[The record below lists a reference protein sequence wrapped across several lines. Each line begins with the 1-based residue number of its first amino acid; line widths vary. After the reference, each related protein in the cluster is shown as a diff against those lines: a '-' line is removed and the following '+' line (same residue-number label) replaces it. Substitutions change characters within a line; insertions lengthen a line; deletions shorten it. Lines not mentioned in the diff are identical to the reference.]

1 MRRAVAVVVGT
12 GLLLG
17 GAVAGTGNAKAARE
31 KVERRETN
39 GYVGGRG
46 SVPGGQPELYTDEA
60 VFETLAHERRV
71 SIVVNDRS
79 GQAVSAT
86 LRQDADGDGTWEVD
100 EAFCG
105 TTTQP
110 VAIRGGSPVVI
121 KVQPGPCADGT
132 PAVMTS
138 GAVEV
143 TFTGFVKSRG

>member
-17 GAVAGTGNAKAARE
+17 GAVAGTGNAKATRE
-31 KVERRETN
+31 KVERRETG
-39 GYVGGRG
+39 GYVGGKG
-46 SVPGGQPELYTDEA
+46 SVPGGAPEVYTDET

-71 SIVVNDRS
+71 SVVVNDRS

-86 LRQDADGDGTWEVD
+86 LRQDADGDGTWEVE
-100 EAFCG
+100 EAICG
-105 TTTQP
+105 GTVQP
-110 VAIRGGSPVVI
+110 VAIRGGSPVVV

-138 GAVEV
+138 GSIEA
-143 TFTGFVKSRG
+143 TFTGFVRSR